1 MMQPVVA
8 QQSYEA
14 FVPVEQPVYY
24 EEQPQYVE
32 LVEQPVQ
39 YVEQYEAQPEQY
51 FAPPQKQ
58 MVVKSAPPQQY
69 EPQYAV
75 QPVKYVKSGPPPV
88 QYEQFIQE
96 DNYFDEI
103 EPTETDFGY
112 ADDLDEGTVNARV
125 NREPAPVITGD
136 RLAKKENVKPKVVKN
151 SFQNRKTVKNTSP
164 RITTMPTKTA
174 STIQQFEQE
183 GEFSQDDW

>member
-1 MMQPVVA
+1 
-8 QQSYEA
+8 
-14 FVPVEQPVYY
+14 
-24 EEQPQYVE
+24 
-32 LVEQPVQ
+32 
-39 YVEQYEAQPEQY
+39 
-51 FAPPQKQ
+51 

-125 NREPAPVITGD
+125 NRDPAPVITGD